1 MAITQAVCSSF
12 KAELL
17 AGVHNLSAS
26 GGDTF
31 KIALYT
37 PEANLNSSTVIYTAL
52 GEITGTGYTTG
63 GATLTN
69 VGISSAGTST
79 YFSFDNVS
87 WPSATFSA
95 SGALIYN
102 SSKGNKAVLVLNF
115 GNTYISSGS
124 TFTLT
129 FPPNT
134 STTALCIAN

>member
-31 KIALYT
+31 KIALFT
-37 PEANLNSSTVIYTAL
+37 PEANINSSTTVYAAF
-52 GEITGTGYTTG
+52 GEVVGTGYTAG
-63 GATLTN
+63 GATLTSL
-69 VGISSAGTST
+69 GIAAAGTT
-79 YFSFDNVS
+79 AYFNFNPVS
-87 WPSATFSA
+87 WPTATFSA

-102 SSKGNKAVLVLNF
+102 ASKGNKAVLVLNF
-115 GNTYISSGS
+115 GNFYTATNS

-134 STTALCIAN
+134 STTALCVAN